1 MTAYVE
7 YDPDT
12 LIIKKVSWKKS
23 VDTIIEID
31 DSLAEDFILGR
42 KNLSSWFISMDSGQ
56 HILIP
61 KPTHNIIKCST
72 TTLLTVNHCSDSN
85 VDIIIDN
92 NSVKICGLSE
102 QYNILYITKKDD
114 PSWLSQ
120 SIELKQLNIENNEFF
135 LEIPDADRYSYFL
148 GR

>member
-1 MTAYVE
+1 
-7 YDPDT
+7 
-12 LIIKKVSWKKS
+12 
-23 VDTIIEID
+23 
-31 DSLAEDFILGR
+31 
-42 KNLSSWFISMDSGQ
+42 MDSGQ

-120 SIELKQLNIENNEFF
+120 SIDLKQLNIENNEFF

>member
-42 KNLSSWFISMDSGQ
+42 KNLDSWFISMDSGQ